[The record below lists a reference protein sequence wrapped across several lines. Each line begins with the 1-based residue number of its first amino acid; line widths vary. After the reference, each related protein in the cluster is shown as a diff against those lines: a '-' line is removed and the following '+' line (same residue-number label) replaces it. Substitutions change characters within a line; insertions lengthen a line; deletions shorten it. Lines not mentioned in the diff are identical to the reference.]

1 MVDSNERKFRQQEY
15 NRAPPY
21 QGKRGQNWRSCIS
34 SQKMKSNK
42 TNLNEIGEVVNR
54 SSFDEPDVLLRPNFD
69 QEKGSF
75 KIVIALGQSA
85 AKFARRLLPGQE
97 RFPKERQFP
106 ITFLLYNLFVTVKRL
121 KKRPRAKI
129 QKLLMILRL
138 LC

>member
-1 MVDSNERKFRQQEY
+1 MVDSNERKYRQQEY
-15 NRAPPY
+15 NRAPLS
-21 QGKRGQNWRSCIS
+21 QGKRDQSWRPCIS

-42 TNLNEIGEVVNR
+42 TNLNEIGEVLNR

-75 KIVIALGQSA
+75 EIVIALGQSA

-106 ITFLLYNLFVTVKRL
+106 ISFLLYNLFVTVKRL
-121 KKRPRAKI
+121 IHR
-129 QKLLMILRL
+129 
-138 LC
+138 